1 MQLRG
6 ARLKEY
12 LEGKLG
18 ELVASYAG
26 RSKIYIY
33 SQKEFALYA
42 SVSRE
47 TVRKYQAEIDAFLT
61 AYNIS
66 KRSFDKDA
74 RVNNLESRVLK
85 LQCDLMESQAMY
97 EAIRVQYLDMIE
109 SLLAN
114 SIDVQA
120 LICPSVESSDC
131 EKLYKQC
138 VLCGMSTAAKKS

>member
-12 LEGKLG
+12 LEGKLD
-18 ELVASYAG
+18 ELVASYSS
-26 RSKIYIY
+26 RSEIYIY
-33 SQKEFALYA
+33 SQKEFASYA

-47 TVRKYQAEIDAFLT
+47 TVRKYQKEIDAFL
-61 AYNIS
+61 AADNIP

-74 RVNNLESRVLK
+74 RVNNLESKFFK
-85 LQCDLMESQAMY
+85 LQCDLAESQAMY
-97 EAIRVQYLDMIE
+97 EAIRMRYVDMIE

-131 EKLYKQC
+131 EKSYKQC
-138 VLCGMSTAAKKS
+138 VLCGVSTTPKKS